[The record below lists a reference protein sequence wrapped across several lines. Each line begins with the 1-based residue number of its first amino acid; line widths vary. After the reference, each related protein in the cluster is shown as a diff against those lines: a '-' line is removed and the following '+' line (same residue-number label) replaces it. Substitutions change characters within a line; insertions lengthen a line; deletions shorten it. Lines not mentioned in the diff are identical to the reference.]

1 MAYTRLDPT
10 QNLIRLLHLSSASSE
25 DETIKCGFSIALLDD
40 KPEYE
45 ALSYVWGD
53 MNDTALAEVDGH
65 RMTITTN
72 LHSALKHLR
81 HKDEDRVLWVDALCI
96 DQSNDREKM
105 HQVSRMKHIYSQA
118 SQVVVW
124 LGTGWDGSDMAM
136 EFLRTLAGD
145 ETLHLDPQLDPSISV
160 NGLYL
165 DSSKLCGHIIR
176 LFNLPWWKRTWTVQ
190 EFVLAQNLVFQCAQS
205 RVTQKDMYMAREN
218 FWSHKDRCCQQ
229 DDLDYP
235 HPDFGMSVSTAF
247 LQPASLD
254 IITKQRGP
262 SYSVLAAIA
271 NFTNRAV
278 TNPKDRV
285 YGMLGLGTGPYSD
298 LVEPDYSYS
307 PEKICEVLAMRSVE
321 RTGKLEFLSHLFERD
336 NPKLPSFLP
345 NWTGKFTWIE
355 TYSSR
360 IFHTDFF
367 SASLDLPAEVSLIS
381 PSVLSTKGVIF
392 DTISAVS
399 PSVLLDFTA
408 GPTPLDDAL
417 KLANLATSAED
428 PYCNTSD
435 SRLVAFWHSMC
446 GGMELVLRDSNRFA
460 GPLKGRSDLSKYH
473 KFAAFFTATPQQRS
487 RQWDNEMSH
496 IILDIETAIHGRRF
510 FVTQKGYFGFA
521 AKACREGDLVA
532 VLAGGNVPYVIRRES
547 RIGQLR
553 KVIKSLVRG
562 VGLVQVIR
570 ACVKLCFSRCYSIL
584 GDSYVHGV
592 MYGEAFEIL
601 NGAERKLG
609 EILLV

>member
-1 MAYTRLDPT
+1 MAYTWLDPT
-10 QNLIRLLHLSSASSE
+10 QNLIRLLHLSPASSE
-25 DETIKCGFSIALLDD
+25 DETIKCRFSIVLLDN

-72 LHSALKHLR
+72 LHSALKQLR
-81 HKDEDRVLWVDALCI
+81 HKDKDRILWVDALCI
-96 DQSNDREKM
+96 DQSKDQEKM
-105 HQVSRMKHIYSQA
+105 HQVSRMKYIYSQA

-124 LGTGWDGSDMAM
+124 LGTGWDGSNMAM
-136 EFLRTLAGD
+136 EFLRILAGD
-145 ETLHLDPQLDPSISV
+145 ETLHLDPQVDPSISV

-176 LFNLPWWKRTWTVQ
+176 FFNLPWWKRTWTVQ
-190 EFVLAQNLVFQCAQS
+190 EFVLAQKLVFQCAQS
-205 RVTQKDMYMAREN
+205 IVTQKDMYMAREN
-218 FWSHKDRCCQQ
+218 FWRHKDRCCQQ

-235 HPDFGMSVSTAF
+235 HPDFGTSVSTAF
-247 LQPASLD
+247 IQPASLD

-271 NFTNRAV
+271 NFSNRAV
-278 TNPKDRV
+278 TDPKDRV

-307 PEKICEVLAMRSVE
+307 PEKICELLAMNSVE

-345 NWTGKFTWIE
+345 NWTGKFTWTE
-355 TYSSR
+355 TYASR
-360 IFHTDFF
+360 IFHTNFF
-367 SASLDLPAEVSLIS
+367 SASLDLPAEVALIS
-381 PSVLSTKGVIF
+381 PSLLSTRGVIF
-392 DTISAVS
+392 DTISA
-399 PSVLLDFTA
+399 
-408 GPTPLDDAL
+408 
-417 KLANLATSAED
+417 LANLATSAED

-446 GGMELVLRDSNRFA
+446 GGMELVLRNSNRFA
-460 GPLKGRSDLSKYH
+460 GPLKGKSDLSKYH
-473 KFAAFFTATPQQRS
+473 KFAAFFTTPPQQWS
-487 RQWDNEMSH
+487 RLWDNDMSH
-496 IILDIETAIHGRRF
+496 IILDVETAIHGRRF
-510 FVTQKGYFGFA
+510 FVTQKGDFGFA

-547 RIGQLR
+547 RIGHLGM
-553 KVIKSLVRG
+553 VVKSLVRG

-570 ACVKLCFSRCYSIL
+570 ACVKLCFSKCYSIL

-609 EILLV
+609 EIVLV